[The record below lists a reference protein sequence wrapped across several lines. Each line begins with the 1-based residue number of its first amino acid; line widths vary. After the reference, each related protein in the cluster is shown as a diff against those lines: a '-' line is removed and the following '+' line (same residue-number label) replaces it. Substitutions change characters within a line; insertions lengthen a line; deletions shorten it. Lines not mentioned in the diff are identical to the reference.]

1 MSPTLYS
8 QLVHLCGI
16 VVVAVLTATN
26 HVSSE
31 TGLAFIAGLVGI
43 ALPSPFVTA
52 QASTPVVFTPE
63 PPKPIIVP

>member
-8 QLVHLCGI
+8 QLVHLCAI
-16 VVVAVLTATN
+16 VAVAFLTATN

-43 ALPSPFVTA
+43 ALPSPFV
-52 QASTPVVFTPE
+52 QSQPPFVPD